1 MVMAVSSGIDT
12 TVPEAT
18 PAEEEEEVAV
28 AAAVVEEEPEEEVPV
43 PVQEEEQ
50 EEEEEQAQ
58 GNEQGKAEEPE
69 ESHEEHIIRVQE
81 EVQEEEE
88 EQVPLVVT
96 VESWLSGNRLEKFL
110 DALRELGVENVA
122 DLKDVLDEDLESIGM
137 KKLEIRR
144 YLAATESL

>member
-1 MVMAVSSGIDT
+1 MRRARAPSTSRAGG
-12 TVPEAT
+12 
-18 PAEEEEEVAV
+18 
-28 AAAVVEEEPEEEVPV
+28 
-43 PVQEEEQ
+43 QCK
-50 EEEEEQAQ
+50 EEEEQAQ

-81 EVQEEEE
+81 EAQEEEQ
-88 EQVPLVVT
+88 EQVPSVVT